1 MRRHSDEDEQ
11 GCKLSFW
18 FFLPHL
24 LRESWLFCWLQTF
37 KMVSCSLWAFLLPPA
52 QRVALLGSK
61 KTGWAWHQ
69 NGTDQIRLVSW
80 LKERTSQ
87 HLFFLPD
94 LHPSISW
101 PSFLST
107 SALPSSV
114 PSSAPSGSIG
124 YLGRDGISVLLLSLD
139 LRRTVNLSL
148 SQQASDCTCTNTWS
162 LQL

>member
-1 MRRHSDEDEQ
+1 MRRHSEEDEQ

-18 FFLPHL
+18 FFLLHL
-24 LRESWLFCWLQTF
+24 KRVLTFFCWLRTF
-37 KMVSCSLWAFLLPPA
+37 KMVSCSLWALLLPSA
-52 QRVALLGSK
+52 QSVALLGSK

-69 NGTDQIRLVSW
+69 NGTHQIRLVSW
-80 LKERTSQ
+80 LKERTSE

-114 PSSAPSGSIG
+114 PSSAPPGSIG
-124 YLGRDGISVLLLSLD
+124 YLGRDSISVLLLSLD
-139 LRRTVNLSL
+139 LWRIVTLSL
-148 SQQASDCTCTNTWS
+148 SQQASDCTCTNTCS